1 MSEELACMVCKGRI
15 EVGEEDVDTEVECE
29 GCFSVF
35 IVHKRKDGKLTLDY
49 PEIGESDSLSV
60 RESPG

>member
-1 MSEELACMVCKGRI
+1 MVCKGRI

>member
-1 MSEELACMVCKGRI
+1 MSEALTCMVCKGEI
-15 EVGEEDVDTEVECE
+15 EVGEEDVGRSVECG

-35 IVHKRKDGKLTLDY
+35 VVHRKNDGKLTLDY
-49 PEIGESDSLSV
+49 PEMGESESLSV